1 MAMTVCLITTVC
13 LISEIQLS
21 VIIVIDNDC
30 QSVEKEFLESIEERI
45 VL

>member
-1 MAMTVCLITTVC
+1 MAMTVCLITVC

-30 QSVEKEFLESIEERI
+30 QSVEKEVLESIEERI